1 MNIEFYTVLF
11 MAFGLGMLH
20 ALDADHV
27 IAVSGLSCQKPDK
40 KSSLYYCARW
50 AAGHGLALLLIGG
63 AVMFLGMAIPD
74 NLSAMAENLVGFAL
88 IVIGLL
94 VLLDIYRQRAHLHF
108 HQHQG
113 SLVHAHWHS
122 HLHSKQAHEEDRH
135 RHKHTPVFVGV
146 LHGTAGS
153 APLLVLLPLSQMSSP
168 WTGMGYLLLFGLG
181 VFISML
187 VFGGALGRVFV
198 WLKLWGDRFINILRI
213 SVSFLSIAYGAKLVA
228 GLF

>member
-213 SVSFLSIAYGAKLVA
+213 SVSFLSIAYGAKLVT